1 MIIKNKV
8 QKDSKLVKKAVKKVS
23 FYKFSSEDPE
33 TYDDLDPLTNFCV
46 MVPFQETF
54 LFVEVSGL
62 DDNLKI
68 QFKLSGV
75 VSENDL
81 DVGLK
86 TVIFSNMIS
95 VGELTLFED
104 IVVNYNEMLR
114 LDMSDY
120 NSNSKIFDPELFNIR
135 ELEKICSQALKHLLC
150 NRIFAANKD
159 FYIEAGLI
167 FNL

>member
-1 MIIKNKV
+1 MIINNKV
-8 QKDSKLVKKAVKKVS
+8 QKDTKLVKKAVKKIS
-23 FYKFSSEDPE
+23 FLKFSSEDPE
-33 TYDDLDPLTNFCV
+33 TYDVLDQLTNFCV

-62 DDNLKI
+62 DENAKI

-81 DVGLK
+81 QNGLN
-86 TVIFSNMIS
+86 TIIFSDMIS
-95 VGELTLFED
+95 VGELTLHEN

-114 LDMSDY
+114 LDMSVY
-120 NSNSKIFDPELFNIR
+120 KSNSRIFDAELFNIR
-135 ELEKICSQALKHLLC
+135 ELKKICSQALQQLLC
-150 NRIFAANKD
+150 NRIFVSNKD
-159 FYIEAGLI
+159 FYIEVGLI